1 MIQKQFSILIPAF
14 ILCLL
19 ATCSN
24 NKEHTTTGE
33 ENKVNRQFLK
43 NIKTTEVIK
52 ADQETEMTLT
62 GKVISDPDKTIAYT
76 PLVSGIIERTYFSLG
91 DKVSKG
97 QKLMD
102 IRSTELSGLQAEL
115 ISTESELA
123 IARRELQAAQSMHKD
138 GMLSERELLEAQAQV
153 NQAEAMLA
161 KLTADISVFGANQ
174 GNGIFSVTS
183 PASGYIITKEITSG
197 STVSAEGDPAFTVAD
212 LSSVWIIAN
221 VYASNLAFV
230 REGMDAVITTL
241 SYPGEK
247 FPGRITALSQVFDPE
262 DKALKARIVLPNPGL
277 KLKPE
282 MSVVIK
288 LKETDTNQQVAV
300 PSDVLIFDNDTYYA
314 IVEET
319 TGNFSI
325 REVVPIGHNNNTTF
339 LAGGLK
345 EGEKVVSKNQLLIY
359 SELKGK

>member
-14 ILCLL
+14 CLCLL
-19 ATCSN
+19 AACSH
-24 NKEHTTTGE
+24 NKEHATTGE
-33 ENKVNRQFLK
+33 ENRISQQFLK
-43 NIKTTEVIK
+43 NIKTVEVVK

-62 GKVISDPDKTIAYT
+62 GKVISDPDKTITYM

-102 IRSTELSGLQAEL
+102 IRSTELSGLQADL
-115 ISTESELA
+115 IGAESELA
-123 IARRELQAAQSMHKD
+123 VAQRELQTARSMHQD
-138 GMLSERELLEAQAQV
+138 GMLSERELLEAEAQV
-153 NQAEAMLA
+153 KQAEAMFA
-161 KLTADISVFGANQ
+161 KLTSDISMFGSSK
-174 GNGIFSVTS
+174 GNGTFSVTS
-183 PASGYIITKEITSG
+183 PAGGYIITKDVTSG
-197 STVSAEGDPAFTVAD
+197 STVSAEGDPAFIVAD

-230 REGMDAVITTL
+230 REGMDAIITTL
-241 SYPGEK
+241 SYPGEQ
-247 FPGRITALSQVFDPE
+247 FPGKITALSQVFDPE
-262 DKALKARIVLPNPGL
+262 DKALKARIVMPNPDL

-288 LKETDTNQQVAV
+288 LKESYSNQKVAV
-300 PSDVLIFDNDTYYA
+300 PSEVLIFDNDKYYA
-314 IVEET
+314 VVEEA
-319 TGNFSI
+319 TGNFSM
-325 REVVPIGHNNNTTF
+325 REVLPIGHSNTTTF
-339 LAGGLK
+339 LADGLK